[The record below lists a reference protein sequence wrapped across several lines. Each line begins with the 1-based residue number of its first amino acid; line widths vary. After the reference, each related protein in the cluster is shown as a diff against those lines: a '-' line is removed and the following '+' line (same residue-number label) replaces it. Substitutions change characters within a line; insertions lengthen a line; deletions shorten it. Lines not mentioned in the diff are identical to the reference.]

1 MKLGISIKPLRAAL
15 ILSLTAFCLLT
26 ACSNSERPGNR
37 AVYLLIDISGTYTEE
52 LDKAQSVI
60 SYLLGALESGDPMAV
75 ALIDSGSFTEK
86 DIIAKVTFDSR
97 PSTTNSQKRAFKGQV
112 DTALE
117 NIQQGS
123 SHTDVTGGVLQA
135 NEYLTETGAEQKYL
149 FVFSD
154 LEEDLKK
161 RQIRDFPVDL
171 PGVQVVALNVTKL
184 RSDNIDPR
192 DYAQRLERW
201 EERVEQ
207 GGGSWRV
214 INDLEHLN
222 QLITLR

>member
-1 MKLGISIKPLRAAL
+1 MKLRNPIKPLRAAL
-15 ILSLTAFCLLT
+15 IFTLTALCLLT
-26 ACSNSERPGNR
+26 ACSDSERPGNR

-52 LDKAQSVI
+52 LNKAQSVI
-60 SYLLGALESGDPMAV
+60 SYLLGTLESGDSMAV

-86 DIIAKVTFDSR
+86 DIVAKVTFDSR
-97 PSTTNSQKRAFKGQV
+97 PSTTNSQKRAFKMQI
-112 DTALE
+112 DSALE

-135 NEYLTETGAEQKYL
+135 NEYLTETGAQQKYL

-154 LEEDLKK
+154 LEEDLQK
-161 RQIRDFPVDL
+161 RQIRDFPIDV

-184 RSDNIDPR
+184 GSDNIDPR
-192 DYAQRLERW
+192 DYAKRLERW
-201 EERVEQ
+201 EQRVQE

-222 QLITLR
+222 QLIVLR

>member
-1 MKLGISIKPLRAAL
+1 MKLAISSKPLRAAL
-15 ILSLTAFCLLT
+15 TLSLAALCLLT
-26 ACSNSERPGNR
+26 ACSSDRPGNR
-37 AVYLLIDISGTYTEE
+37 AVYLLVDISGTYTEE

-60 SYLLGALESGDPMAV
+60 SYLLGTLESGDSMAV

-97 PSTTNSQKRAFKGQV
+97 PSTTNSQKRAFKMQV
-112 DTALE
+112 DEALGS
-117 NIQQGS
+117 IQRGS

-135 NEYLTETGAEQKYL
+135 NEYLTETGAGQKYL

-154 LEEDLKK
+154 LEEDVQKK
-161 RQIRDFPVDL
+161 QIRDFPIDVS
-171 PGVQVVALNVTKL
+171 GVQVVALNVTKL
-184 RSDNIDPR
+184 GSDNIDPR
-192 DYAQRLERW
+192 DYAKRLERW
-201 EERVEQ
+201 ERRVEA
-207 GGGSWRV
+207 GGGSWQV